1 MVFPTLSFLLFYL
14 IVWPLSWAAVLAK
27 RHRLHKLVLIAA
39 SLVFYS
45 CWDTKLMAVLVIS
58 IIFNWAAGHV
68 VYLHRNAPGGRFW
81 VMFAVCANV
90 LVLGY
95 FKYFNFFVENLNFTL
110 STFGLEREVAYLEI
124 LLPLGISFF
133 TFQGISYVVDL
144 YRGDLDRPRPLIDV
158 MVFISFFAHL
168 VAGPIVRAS
177 KFMPQLET
185 APDPRRVFVGMSV
198 LLISWGVFKKAV
210 VANWLA
216 VNLVDDVFRAP
227 SVYGGL
233 DLLLG
238 VYGYAIQIYC
248 DFSAYS
254 DIAIGV
260 AALLGYRF
268 QRNFNQPYRAA
279 SLQEFWRRWHITLST
294 WLRDYLYIPLGG
306 SQRGRVR
313 THLNLLITMLVG
325 GFWHGASYQF
335 VIWGA
340 LHGTALVLE
349 RIVFERFG
357 FNRLT
362 SSFVWRGIAIVIVFH
377 FVCFCWIF
385 FRATELAQ
393 VGEILMGLADW
404 SQPSQLA
411 TPFVVALLALGF
423 IMHFAPP
430 DLIQWADRV
439 YARIPALGVGFICSL
454 VLIVIEVL
462 GGDGSAPFIYF
473 QF

>member
-1 MVFPTLSFLLFYL
+1 MVFPTLNFLLFYL
-14 IVWPLSWAAVLAK
+14 VVWPLSWAAVWAG
-27 RHRLHKLVLIAA
+27 RHKLHKLILVAA

-45 CWDTKLMAVLVIS
+45 CWDTRLMAVLIAS
-58 IIFNWAAGHV
+58 IVFNWFFGHV
-68 VYLHRNAPGGRFW
+68 VYHYRTIPAGRLW
-81 VMFAVCANV
+81 VLFAVGANV
-90 LVLGY
+90 AVLGY
-95 FKYFNFFVENLNFTL
+95 FKYFNFFLENLNYTL
-110 STFGLEREVAYLEI
+110 TMFGLEREVAYLEI

-144 YRGDLDRPRPLIDV
+144 YRGDLDRPRPLLDV

-177 KFMPQLET
+177 KFMPQLE
-185 APDPRRVFVGMSV
+185 APPNPKRVFVGMSV
-198 LLISWGVFKKAV
+198 LLILWGVFKKAV
-210 VANWLA
+210 IANWLA
-216 VNLVDDVFRAP
+216 INIVDNVFRTP
-227 SVYGGL
+227 SAYGGF

-238 VYGYAIQIYC
+238 VYGYAVQIYC

-279 SLQEFWRRWHITLST
+279 SLQDFWRRWHITLST

-306 SQRGRVR
+306 SRHGRFR
-313 THLNLLITMLVG
+313 TRVNLLATMLVG
-325 GFWHGASYQF
+325 GFWHGASFQF

-349 RIVFERFG
+349 RLVLEKIGSRRPTFSLF
-357 FNRLT
+357 
-362 SSFVWRGIAIVIVFH
+362 WRGIAIFAVFH
-377 FVCFCWIF
+377 FVCLCWIF
-385 FRATELAQ
+385 FRAKDLAT
-393 VGEILMGLADW
+393 VGELLVGLGDW
-404 SQPSQLA
+404 SQPTQLA
-411 TPFVVALLALGF
+411 TPFIVALLAIGF
-423 IMHFAPP
+423 VMHFVPP
-430 DLIQWADRV
+430 DLIQRADRL
-439 YARIPALGVGFICSL
+439 YAKLPTWGAGLLCGVF
-454 VLIVIEVL
+454 LIAIEVL

>member
-1 MVFPTLSFLLFYL
+1 MVFPTLNFLIFYL
-14 IVWPLSWAAVLAK
+14 VVWPLSWAAVFAG
-27 RHRLHKLVLIAA
+27 RHGLHKLILVAA

-45 CWDTKLMAVLVIS
+45 CWDTRLMTVLLAS
-58 IIFNWAAGHV
+58 IVFNWFFGHIVYRYRTAA
-68 VYLHRNAPGGRFW
+68 AGRFW
-81 VMFAVCANV
+81 VFFAVGANV
-90 LVLGY
+90 AALGY
-95 FKYFNFFVENLNFTL
+95 FKYFNFFLENLNYTL
-110 STFGLEREVAYLEI
+110 TAFGLGREVAYLEI

-144 YRGDLDRPRPLIDV
+144 YRGDLDRPRALLDV

-177 KFMPQLET
+177 KFMPQLE
-185 APDPRRVFVGMSV
+185 APPDPKRIFVGMSV
-198 LLISWGVFKKAV
+198 LLILWGVFKKAV
-210 VANWLA
+210 IANWLA
-216 VNLVDDVFRAP
+216 INLVDNVFRAP
-227 SVYGGL
+227 SAYSGL

-238 VYGYAIQIYC
+238 VYGYAVQIYC

-306 SQRGRVR
+306 SRYGRLR
-313 THLNLLITMLVG
+313 TNVNLLITMLIG
-325 GFWHGASYQF
+325 GFWHGAAVQF

-340 LHGTALVLE
+340 LHGSALVIERWVLE
-349 RIVFERFG
+349 KFGSRRPTVSRI
-357 FNRLT
+357 
-362 SSFVWRGIAIVIVFH
+362 WRGIAIFAVFH

-385 FRATELAQ
+385 FRAKDLST
-393 VGEILMGLADW
+393 VGELLVGLSDW

-411 TPFVVALLALGF
+411 TPFVVSLLAIGF
-423 IMHFAPP
+423 IMHFVPP
-430 DLIQWADRV
+430 DLIQRADRL
-439 YARIPALGVGFICSL
+439 YARLPTWAAGLLCGVSL
-454 VLIVIEVL
+454 ITIEVL